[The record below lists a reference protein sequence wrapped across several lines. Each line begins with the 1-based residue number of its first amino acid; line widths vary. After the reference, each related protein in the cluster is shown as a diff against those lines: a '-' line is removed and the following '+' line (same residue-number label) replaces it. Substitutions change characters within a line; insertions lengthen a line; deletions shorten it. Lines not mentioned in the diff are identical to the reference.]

1 MYLLIEGKEP
11 STYEMVECEIAKA
24 ITRVSGDQWELVG
37 IGPDDSEIS
46 IAKFDTGQD
55 AYKALRQLF
64 DQISE
69 GAEVWDVIEFKE
81 YLKSPASILRNL

>member
-11 STYEMVECEIAKA
+11 STYEMIECEIAKA

-37 IGPDDSEIS
+37 VGPDDSEIS
-46 IAKFDTGQD
+46 IAKFDTDRD

-64 DQISE
+64 DHISE
-69 GAEVWDVIEFKE
+69 GSEVWDVIEFKE
-81 YLKSPASILRNL
+81 YLKSPSAILGSL